1 MSIDVGAID
10 DFTEGRIR
18 IVRAGER
25 EVGILRWSGMLHA
38 LSTVC
43 PHQGGPVCAGIV
55 SPRLV
60 AARPG
65 GMELDEATPIVAC
78 PWHGW
83 EFDVRTGRAI
93 WDTSVRLRTWCVKV
107 AGGRVF
113 VDFPEFQKLPSPSG

>member
-1 MSIDVGAID
+1 MSIDIGAIN

-25 EVGILRWSGMLHA
+25 EVGILRWSGALHA

-60 AARPG
+60 GARPG
-65 GMELDEATPIVAC
+65 SMELDEATPIVAC

-83 EFDVRTGRAI
+83 EFDARTGRAI
-93 WDTSVRLRTWCVKV
+93 WDASVRLRTWRVKV
-107 AGGRVF
+107 ADGRVF
-113 VDFPEFQKLPSPSG
+113 VDFPEFQKPPSRPQ